1 MDYLINLIKEFI
13 EGQELVT
20 SELGWYDLK
29 NFVVSSLKVT
39 KLSSGNVVNP
49 FSSVEVT
56 VSGNVPDGY
65 ELHKLHVCKRF
76 EMREDEQIVVVNITP
91 FVTLKGDGFTLP
103 FKESINI
110 KIPMWKYGANTAL
123 FVSGDKQVEINLFQS
138 K

>member
-13 EGQELVT
+13 EGQEITT

-39 KLSSGNVVNP
+39 KLSSGNIINP

-56 VSGNVPDGY
+56 VSGEVPYGY
-65 ELHKLHVCKRF
+65 ELHKLHVSKRF
-76 EMREDEQIVVVNITP
+76 EMKGDEQITIVNITP
-91 FVTLKGDGFTLP
+91 FVLLKGDGFTLP
-103 FKESINI
+103 FKESITI
-110 KIPMWKYGANTAL
+110 QIPMWKYGSNTVL
-123 FVSGDKQVEINLFQS
+123 FVSGDKHVEINLFQS